1 VSFVFLI
8 NAIRNITVLLNR
20 AKGSENLLYKGSN
33 LILVDEQVIPHTF
46 LNKIYISKQ
55 DYKDGKIDDQLIA
68 HEQAHAN
75 QKHSWDILFIE
86 LLICLFWFNPLLR
99 LYKTAIQLNH
109 EFLADEAVINQYDEV
124 KKYQHLLLDVIKNN
138 NQISLASSINFHL
151 TKKRLDMMT
160 TQSTARQKLVLQ
172 LCILPMI
179 LMLLVAFGRPVIA
192 QVSQGEIEKEV
203 EQKAKLDKDAYFK
216 DAIFHYTTK
225 DGKVMVKSYAALPD
239 YVKDKI
245 PPMPPLPPPPIGE
258 SRKSNIPTPLKKGT
272 VVKLTEEG
280 NIQIGNKGNFP
291 PPPPPPKAPN
301 MDHGSIQVPPPP
313 PPPPPATIGEMA
325 KKGAKI
331 YLNGSLVKPEVAE
344 TICENMENMTLKLV
358 DEDDGTQ
365 SIYIKTKD

>member
-1 VSFVFLI
+1 
-8 NAIRNITVLLNR
+8 
-20 AKGSENLLYKGSN
+20 
-33 LILVDEQVIPHTF
+33 
-46 LNKIYISKQ
+46 
-55 DYKDGKIDDQLIA
+55 
-68 HEQAHAN
+68 
-75 QKHSWDILFIE
+75 
-86 LLICLFWFNPLLR
+86 
-99 LYKTAIQLNH
+99 
-109 EFLADEAVINQYDEV
+109 
-124 KKYQHLLLDVIKNN
+124 
-138 NQISLASSINFHL
+138 
-151 TKKRLDMMT
+151 
-160 TQSTARQKLVLQ
+160 
-172 LCILPMI
+172 
-179 LMLLVAFGRPVIA
+179 
-192 QVSQGEIEKEV
+192 
-203 EQKAKLDKDAYFK
+203 
-216 DAIFHYTTK
+216 
-225 DGKVMVKSYAALPD
+225 MVKSYAALPD